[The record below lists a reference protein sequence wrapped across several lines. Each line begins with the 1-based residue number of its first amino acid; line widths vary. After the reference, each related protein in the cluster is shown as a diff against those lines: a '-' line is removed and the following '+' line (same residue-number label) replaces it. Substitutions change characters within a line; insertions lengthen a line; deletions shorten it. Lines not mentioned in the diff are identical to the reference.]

1 MLKTGNL
8 LTRKIMYTHSK
19 IVPFFRQSDQYASK
33 FFRGGFREALE
44 DESVNEEILQN
55 AFDDGYQVGFKISTE
70 FNFLRCTLKLIEG
83 MYEENRLEI
92 DEELKVDH
100 LGKLNLFN
108 NKLEEIHKTIVS
120 NDILSVDKVGD
131 NKNYIHEKWKGHVNI
146 LELKSEATKI
156 LDLLGCS
163 ISI

>member
-55 AFDDGYQVGFKISTE
+55 AFDDGYEVGFKISIE
-70 FNFLRCTLKLIEG
+70 FNSLRCTLKLIEG
-83 MYEENRLEI
+83 MYEEKRLEI
-92 DEELKVDH
+92 DEESKKEH
-100 LGKLNLFN
+100 LRKFN

>member
-1 MLKTGNL
+1 MSTQNL
-8 LTRKIMYTHSK
+8 PY
-19 IVPFFRQSDQYASK
+19 VFCRQFDQYASK
-33 FFRGGFREALE
+33 FVKAGFREALE
-44 DESVNEEILQN
+44 DETVNEEILQK
-55 AFDDGYQVGFKISTE
+55 AFDDGYEIGYKISME
-70 FNFLRCTLKLIEG
+70 FNSLRCTLKLIEG

-92 DEELKVDH
+92 DQELKAAGH